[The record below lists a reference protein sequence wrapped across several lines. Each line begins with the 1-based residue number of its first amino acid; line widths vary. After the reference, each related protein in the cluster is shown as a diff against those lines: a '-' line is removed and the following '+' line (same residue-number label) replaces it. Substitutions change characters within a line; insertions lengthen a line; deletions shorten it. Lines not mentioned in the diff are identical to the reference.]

1 MSRDHARSQKS
12 SDDKKFWLH
21 GQPPEGAKKDESAP
35 KEEDKNAYVDSETDS
50 EADWNEYQT
59 YLRSKGKPLRH
70 VGHADYHVVE
80 HEAPHQDDRFAYRAW
95 KEQHKHKMRKA
106 HSHGRAHAHAVSRPY
121 DEGYIMTSDPA
132 VERDYQQ
139 YVDYKQQKWERK
151 QERRR
156 EKEAFKQE
164 KHWARFPHEGRY
176 WTHVEHQRP
185 AYETHVYEKPVYVE
199 DPYYATAVHER
210 VVRGPVIHRRRRSAS
225 RSASR
230 GGSRSASRGGSRS
243 ASRGGRR
250 GGSRSSRGSR
260 GSRGGSRSQSGGRQV
275 TRADRQHD
283 VDFIA
288 FRKMK
293 YDEAQADRKR
303 DIESR

>member
-21 GQPPEGAKKDESAP
+21 GQPPEGAKKDEPAP
-35 KEEDKNAYVDSETDS
+35 KEDDKNAYVDSETDS

-59 YLRSKGKPLRH
+59 YLRSKGQPVRH
-70 VGHADYHVVE
+70 VGHADYKVVE
-80 HEAPHQDDRFAYRAW
+80 HEAPQEEDRFAYKAW
-95 KEQHKHKMRKA
+95 KEQHKHKMRSA
-106 HSHGRAHAHAVSRPY
+106 HSHGRAQARPVHRAY

-139 YVDYKQQKWERK
+139 YIDYKQQKWERK

-199 DPYYATAVHER
+199 EPYYATAVHER
-210 VVRGPVIHRRRRSAS
+210 VVREPVIHRRRRSVSRSAS

-243 ASRGGRR
+243 
-250 GGSRSSRGSR
+250 GSR
-260 GSRGGSRSQSGGRQV
+260 GSRAGSRSQSGGRRV
-275 TRADRQHD
+275 AKADR
-283 VDFIA
+283 
-288 FRKMK
+288 
-293 YDEAQADRKR
+293 
-303 DIESR
+303 